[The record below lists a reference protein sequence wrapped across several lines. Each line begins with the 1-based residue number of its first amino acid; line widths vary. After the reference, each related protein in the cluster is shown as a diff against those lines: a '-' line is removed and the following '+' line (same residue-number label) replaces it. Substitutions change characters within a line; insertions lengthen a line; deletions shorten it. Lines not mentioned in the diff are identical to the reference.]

1 MEGEP
6 IKRTVLDFDDIAS
19 MAPALGKHPKLVKAL
34 MHWLNIDK
42 VNDIHSRNCD
52 TPGVE
57 FVERLLR
64 DLEITLRIDGQEVLD
79 NLPEGAFITVS
90 NHPFGALDGISL
102 IDIVGTRRPEF
113 KVMVNMVLNRI
124 GGMRPNFI
132 AVDAYASDDPKKK
145 AVSMLGIKEAIRQ
158 VRSGK
163 PIGFFPAGA
172 VTKINKNL
180 RLEDRPWQPNIIR
193 LISQL
198 NVPVIPIFFHGSNS
212 ATSHILGLIDWR
224 LRTLRLPTEVFRR
237 KGSTIHVSVGNPIM
251 PDEQKLHQGS
261 MEEFGLF
268 LRKST
273 YDLKKRK

>member
-102 IDIVGTRRPEF
+102 IDIVAR
-113 KVMVNMVLNRI
+113 
-124 GGMRPNFI
+124 
-132 AVDAYASDDPKKK
+132 AVPS
-145 AVSMLGIKEAIRQ
+145 S
-158 VRSGK
+158 RS
-163 PIGFFPAGA
+163 
-172 VTKINKNL
+172 
-180 RLEDRPWQPNIIR
+180 W
-193 LISQL
+193 
-198 NVPVIPIFFHGSNS
+198 
-212 ATSHILGLIDWR
+212 
-224 LRTLRLPTEVFRR
+224 
-237 KGSTIHVSVGNPIM
+237 STWC
-251 PDEQKLHQGS
+251 
-261 MEEFGLF
+261 
-268 LRKST
+268 ST
-273 YDLKKRK
+273 A